1 MKKQIKGI
9 IFDMDGTLVD
19 SMGYWRHIGTLCLE
33 SLGKKPDQKGFD
45 QLVYR
50 MKTNEIIELFAQ
62 YGVKISSRKE
72 YENIYYAAM
81 KPCYEKVK
89 PMPGILEVLQYFK
102 SRGVKMCVATA
113 TRSDVAV
120 PVLERL
126 GIMPFMEFLLCCDD
140 VNAGKDKP
148 DIYLEATRRM
158 GFEVSE
164 TVVFE
169 DAAYCVETAKT
180 AGFSVVGIVDHTAAA
195 EEIEMVRQKSDIF
208 LENYAQLLKMLEKS
222 DDNSESTG
230 IFQPSGKASW
240 NINSLIG

>member
-1 MKKQIKGI
+1 MKKQFKGI

-33 SLGKKPDQKGFD
+33 YLGKKPKQEGFD

-50 MKTNEIIELFAQ
+50 MRTNEILDLFAE
-62 YGVKISSRKE
+62 YGIKISSRKE
-72 YENIYYAAM
+72 YEDIYYSAI

-113 TRSDVAV
+113 TRSDVSM
-120 PVLERL
+120 PVLEKL
-126 GIMPFMEFLLCCDD
+126 GILPFMEFLLCCDD
-140 VNAGKDKP
+140 VKAGKDKP
-148 DIYLEATRRM
+148 DIYLEAAKRM
-158 GFEVSE
+158 GVEVSE

-169 DAAYCVETAKT
+169 DAAYCVKTAKS
-180 AGFSVVGIVDHTAAA
+180 AGFAVVGIQDATASPD
-195 EEIEMVRQKSDIF
+195 EVKMVRQKSDLF
-208 LENYAQLLKMLEKS
+208 LENYEQLLKILAKM
-222 DDNSESTG
+222 DDISESSG
-230 IFQPSGKASW
+230 IFQPSGKACR